1 MSKTNAFTLIATLLL
16 VILLYTILRFAANLP
31 DTPPAESIRETTT
44 TAPTVDNKTPT
55 QQSGKSGLPV
65 VSNHAE
71 LIDFLN
77 SLGID
82 GRRATVEAARWF
94 QERGFLGINTLLGI
108 SEENSR
114 DFALQ
119 SLDDATLQ
127 SMLDKGDA
135 GASQILGSRL
145 LFTDP
150 FAALDLFHTAAEQGS
165 TYAIWQIASLLET
178 LNDRSL
184 DDFVTDPAYLRK
196 LVELRNQDSAS
207 SPTIAPL
214 SFALA
219 AARDGGLP
227 VIDTQMLSWLRN
239 LTGGIFESE
248 LQTACERSAQLF
260 VEFSAK
266 RRQRGLPPVLTD
278 PPAVFLSIPEL
289 ATQLPCR
296 ATSYP
301 IIQLLS
307 LGQCSSTLVED
318 SRGNPMNLYICEN
331 Q

>member
-1 MSKTNAFTLIATLLL
+1 MSKTNAFTLIATILLG
-16 VILLYTILRFAANLP
+16 ILLYTILRFAANLP

-119 SLDDATLQ
+119 SLDDTTLQ

-165 TYAIWQIASLLET
+165 IYAIWQIASLLET

-184 DDFVTDPAYLRK
+184 DDFVNDPAYLRK
-196 LVELRNQDSAS
+196 LVELRNENAAS

-227 VIDTQMLSWLRN
+227 VIDMEMLSWLGN
-239 LTGGIFESE
+239 LTGGIS
-248 LQTACERSAQLF
+248 
-260 VEFSAK
+260 
-266 RRQRGLPPVLTD
+266 
-278 PPAVFLSIPEL
+278 
-289 ATQLPCR
+289 
-296 ATSYP
+296 
-301 IIQLLS
+301 
-307 LGQCSSTLVED
+307 
-318 SRGNPMNLYICEN
+318 
-331 Q
+331 